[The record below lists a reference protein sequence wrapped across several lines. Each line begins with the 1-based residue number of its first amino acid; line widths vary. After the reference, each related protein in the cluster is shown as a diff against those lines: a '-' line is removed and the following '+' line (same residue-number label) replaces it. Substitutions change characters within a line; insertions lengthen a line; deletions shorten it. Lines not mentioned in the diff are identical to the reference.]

1 MNTPLCKLCS
11 LIAGTISLIF
21 VSYTSAMA
29 GEVISVIAQGNTFII
44 SRDDATGPCVAYYR
58 TVDGSA
64 IGGVHYIETSGE
76 ITFADGEKTKRITV
90 TELNV
95 NNGVGQFYTSGVNR
109 SYSFEV
115 WNDVTSKKTVTR
127 NLYNADKVVSY
138 ANVYSN
144 PVYVNHYNSQNKLR
158 AWDMEIIGDAE
169 KYENGEWVNDKYY
182 GFTDYPGIKTGIT
195 SWTSQF
201 TNLRRSYLAA
211 VGQTYNYG
219 IKTNFTTGSYIE
231 DDAYM
236 GVFQI
241 YAESPAE
248 FYVDADMDPGAIGEA
263 TMSGY
268 SYGATYTVNANS
280 EYYLPTI
287 PSGYSGID
295 ERYTTIDRDNGECI
309 YLNPEEW
316 EEDGNDAELIAEAWS
331 DKVRM
336 GDDRVYFPNH
346 IATIGIC
353 INGFRDYPS
362 DDVGFDIDYASTSL
376 NVEDLTA
383 PQIVAVHTNTT
394 NTYAKGETMTIAVEF
409 DEIVTISST
418 ATASVKFGTS
428 STVYSF
434 SYAGGS
440 GTNVLYFSGIAGL
453 TTSTGIT
460 LSKISSAVSDLSRNS
475 KTFSSISVKNSNV
488 KIANQYAVTLIT
500 NGGTIY
506 GGNVSSYIYGVEKNL
521 PTAITKDGYTFGGWY
536 TSSDFTGTAVTS
548 ITNGSSD
555 KTYYAKWIPNVYNV
569 VLNTNGGSITAN
581 NVTSYTVGTGATLP
595 TATDFIRT
603 GYTFNGWYTKTDFS
617 DAQVLN
623 IDNET
628 YGDKEF
634 YAQWIPNNFTITLN
648 NQEASAT
655 GTTEVIDATYDAV
668 LSAITVPTKDG
679 YTFGGYYTA
688 ANGLGTQYYTA
699 EGKSTKALCDLTEA
713 TTLYAKW
720 TPNTYMLTLDNGNA
734 TVAGSSNVI
743 VTYNNTLP
751 SIAVPNKTGYS
762 FGGYYSGVNGT
773 GTKYYTEFGVENGN
787 TWSTADNGTLYA
799 CWTAN
804 TYNIAY
810 EVNGGNIVLGKVE
823 SYTYGEGATL
833 PKEVTKEGYSFQ
845 GWYSTSYFEGEAR
858 TQVTNTDLGDKTFY
872 AKWNVN
878 TYNVT
883 LNANEGSINS
893 GNMTNYVYGS
903 TVVLPSDV
911 TKTGY
916 TFNGW
921 FDNENF
927 DGEAITTIANNE
939 VGDKVFYAM
948 WAANEYTITYE
959 VAGGL
964 IEDANYKTSYT
975 FGNETTLPATMS
987 KTGHKFAGWFTNS
1000 LFEGSAVT
1008 GISAT
1013 EYGNKTFYAK
1023 WNVNNYK
1030 VTLNANGGTINN
1042 GKVSSY
1048 IYGTTILLPIDVTKT
1063 GYTFNGWYDNAEFE
1077 GEPILTISST
1087 DLGDKTFYA
1096 KFSVNTYNVILV
1108 TNEGVI
1114 NSGNIESYE
1123 FGKGATLPTDVTK
1136 TGYTFSGWYTNSS
1149 YIGGSVAS
1157 VLPSETGDKT
1167 FYAKWTVN
1175 EYKVSVD
1182 YDKVMGTVT
1191 GEDYYEYK
1199 STATLKAIANEG
1211 YEFVGWNDGELKDE
1225 RIQLTVTKDTT
1236 LTANFKEKEKVQISG
1251 TLEIPT
1257 LKTERE
1263 AQSIDLNGLFT
1274 TTEGGEVTYSAA
1286 SSSPNVVAATV
1297 SEGKLFLTVYEYEG
1311 EAEISVTATL
1321 PNGEKNTVKATATV
1335 VLACNIQV
1343 EETITNISCYGESD
1357 GKIALKVTN
1366 AAEPY
1371 TTLWTGDATEDTLRN
1386 VTAGNYTVVITDNEN
1401 CSFTKTYTVSQ
1412 PDEMNLSA
1420 KIKNPTCE
1428 NADGAITVTLTGAES
1443 AAFAWS
1449 NGATT
1454 QNAANLA
1461 KGDYSLV
1468 VINTETGCQIG
1479 DNFTLVEP
1487 EAPVVTVSNVVETAC
1502 NESAGAVTISVSEE
1516 GLIYNW
1522 SNNKHTKNLTNVPA
1536 GDYTLS
1542 VVNPETNC
1550 TATLEVT
1557 VPSIKLKQPEIALV
1571 TVSEQT
1577 GKNLVVWLKENTD
1590 LIQRYNI
1597 YRESETANAYTKI
1610 AEVPY
1615 SELSVYEDL
1624 EANPAVTAW
1633 RYKISATDVCN
1644 EETELGEYHKTIHLM
1659 QNQGLGGV
1667 YNLDWNTY
1675 EGLDFPTYV
1684 VIRKSV
1690 VRKVV
1695 TMDTIA
1701 YLSSNNNT
1709 YTDTLPAKGTQAY
1722 YVGMVLPEEINPMTQ
1737 FMKAESGPFSI
1748 ALSNIAEVESDGPDA
1763 VYDLSGSNAKAYAWG
1778 HTIYVKGAAGED
1790 VAVYDV
1796 KGRKI
1801 DAAEG
1806 QDEYEFNVRLDGVY
1820 FVKVGE
1826 YTFKVVVE

>member
-1 MNTPLCKLCS
+1 M
-11 LIAGTISLIF
+11 I
-21 VSYTSAMA
+21 
-29 GEVISVIAQGNTFII
+29 
-44 SRDDATGPCVAYYR
+44 
-58 TVDGSA
+58 
-64 IGGVHYIETSGE
+64 
-76 ITFADGEKTKRITV
+76 
-90 TELNV
+90 LN
-95 NNGVGQFYTSGVNR
+95 
-109 SYSFEV
+109 
-115 WNDVTSKKTVTR
+115 
-127 NLYNADKVVSY
+127 A
-138 ANVYSN
+138 
-144 PVYVNHYNSQNKLR
+144 
-158 AWDMEIIGDAE
+158 
-169 KYENGEWVNDKYY
+169 
-182 GFTDYPGIKTGIT
+182 
-195 SWTSQF
+195 
-201 TNLRRSYLAA
+201 
-211 VGQTYNYG
+211 
-219 IKTNFTTGSYIE
+219 
-231 DDAYM
+231 
-236 GVFQI
+236 
-241 YAESPAE
+241 
-248 FYVDADMDPGAIGEA
+248 
-263 TMSGY
+263 
-268 SYGATYTVNANS
+268 
-280 EYYLPTI
+280 
-287 PSGYSGID
+287 
-295 ERYTTIDRDNGECI
+295 
-309 YLNPEEW
+309 
-316 EEDGNDAELIAEAWS
+316 
-331 DKVRM
+331 
-336 GDDRVYFPNH
+336 
-346 IATIGIC
+346 
-353 INGFRDYPS
+353 
-362 DDVGFDIDYASTSL
+362 
-376 NVEDLTA
+376 
-383 PQIVAVHTNTT
+383 
-394 NTYAKGETMTIAVEF
+394 
-409 DEIVTISST
+409 
-418 ATASVKFGTS
+418 
-428 STVYSF
+428 
-434 SYAGGS
+434 
-440 GTNVLYFSGIAGL
+440 
-453 TTSTGIT
+453 
-460 LSKISSAVSDLSRNS
+460 
-475 KTFSSISVKNSNV
+475 
-488 KIANQYAVTLIT
+488 
-500 NGGTIY
+500 NGGTINA
-506 GGNVSSYIYGVEKNL
+506 GEISSYEFGTASTL
-521 PTAITKDGYTFGGWY
+521 PSDVVKTGYTFAGWY
-536 TSSDFTGTAVTS
+536 DNANLTGEVFTA
-548 ITNGSSD
+548 I
-555 KTYYAKWIPNVYNV
+555 
-569 VLNTNGGSITAN
+569 AN
-581 NVTSYTVGTGATLP
+581 NVTGA
-595 TATDFIRT
+595 
-603 GYTFNGWYTKTDFS
+603 
-617 DAQVLN
+617 
-623 IDNET
+623 
-628 YGDKEF
+628 
-634 YAQWIPNNFTITLN
+634 
-648 NQEASAT
+648 
-655 GTTEVIDATYDAV
+655 
-668 LSAITVPTKDG
+668 
-679 YTFGGYYTA
+679 
-688 ANGLGTQYYTA
+688 
-699 EGKSTKALCDLTEA
+699 KS
-713 TTLYAKW
+713 
-720 TPNTYMLTLDNGNA
+720 
-734 TVAGSSNVI
+734 
-743 VTYNNTLP
+743 
-751 SIAVPNKTGYS
+751 
-762 FGGYYSGVNGT
+762 
-773 GTKYYTEFGVENGN
+773 
-787 TWSTADNGTLYA
+787 
-799 CWTAN
+799 
-804 TYNIAY
+804 
-810 EVNGGNIVLGKVE
+810 
-823 SYTYGEGATL
+823 
-833 PKEVTKEGYSFQ
+833 
-845 GWYSTSYFEGEAR
+845 
-858 TQVTNTDLGDKTFY
+858 FY
-872 AKWNVN
+872 AKWNIN
-878 TYNVT
+878 TYRVT
-883 LNANEGSINS
+883 LNANEGSINN
-893 GNMTNYVYGS
+893 GNVTNYVYGS

-939 VGDKVFYAM
+939 TGDKVFYAK
-948 WAANEYTITYE
+948 WTINTYD
-959 VAGGL
+959 V
-964 IEDANYKTSYT
+964 I
-975 FGNETTLPATMS
+975 
-987 KTGHKFAGWFTNS
+987 
-1000 LFEGSAVT
+1000 
-1008 GISAT
+1008 
-1013 EYGNKTFYAK
+1013 
-1023 WNVNNYK
+1023 
-1030 VTLNANGGTINN
+1030 LNANGGTINA
-1042 GKVSSY
+1042 GEISSY
-1048 IYGTTILLPIDVTKT
+1048 EFGTASTLPSDVVKTGYTFAGWYDNANLTGEVFTAIANNVTGAKSFYAKWNINTYRVTLNANEGSINNGNVTNYVYGSTVVLPSDVTKT
-1063 GYTFNGWYDNAEFE
+1063 GHTFNGWYDSDEFA
-1077 GEPILTISST
+1077 GEAITTIANNET
-1087 DLGDKTFYA
+1087 GDKTYYS
-1096 KFSVNTYNVILV
+1096 KFTVNTYNVILV

-1114 NSGNIESYE
+1114 NSGNIETYE

-1136 TGYTFSGWYTNSS
+1136 TGYTFEGWYSNTSYVGGTVSS
-1149 YIGGSVAS
+1149 IADNDM
-1157 VLPSETGDKT
+1157 GDKQ
-1167 FYAKWTVN
+1167 FWAKWTIN
-1175 EYKVSVD
+1175 EYEVAATAEN
-1182 YDKVMGTVT
+1182 GTVEGT
-1191 GEDYYEYK
+1191 GSYEYK
-1199 STATLKAIANEG
+1199 STATLKAIADEG

-1263 AQSIDLNGLFT
+1263 AQPIDLNGLFT

-1311 EAEISVTATL
+1311 EAEITVTATL

-1343 EETITNISCYGESD
+1343 EETITNVSCYGESD
-1357 GKIALKVTN
+1357 GEIALKVTN

-1401 CSFTKTYTVSQ
+1401 CSFTKTYTVTQ
-1412 PDEMNLSA
+1412 PEEMKLSA

-1468 VINTETGCQIG
+1468 VTNAETGCQIG